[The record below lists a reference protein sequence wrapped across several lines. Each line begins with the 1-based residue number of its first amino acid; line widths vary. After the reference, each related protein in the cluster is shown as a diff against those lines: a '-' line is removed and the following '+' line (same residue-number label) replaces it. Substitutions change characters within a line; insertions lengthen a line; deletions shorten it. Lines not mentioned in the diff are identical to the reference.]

1 MHQCCDHALYE
12 RDTLCTRP
20 APPPPVVGYESI
32 CKNRFCKATV
42 EESSSQDKIQSQ
54 ASPPNPSPK
63 PSPASP
69 AQRPAASAR
78 FKVRFQKKE
87 TRSTL
92 TLQKEGT
99 KIYATVG
106 RVWTRRI
113 MRPPRSPPQSA
124 ANPRPKMDLQERRK
138 KHRDVPC
145 KKCKPGRPS
154 PSLLVAAAPAPS
166 PSSASSPAPAPA
178 FLVASAAP
186 SQPHSPAHSPPTQ
199 PRSQQPTPRFK
210 VVPRKK
216 AFRSKLFG
224 TQTLGNFYKP

>member
-20 APPPPVVGYESI
+20 ARPPPPVVGYESI

-138 KHRDVPC
+138 KTQGRPLQ
-145 KKCKPGRPS
+145 KMQARPSQPQPFGGGRPS
-154 PSLLVAAAPAPS
+154 PQPQLSQQPS
-166 PSSASSPAPAPA
+166 PSPRLFGGVRRPQPAPQPSTLPA
-178 FLVASAAP
+178 NPAQKPAAHPQIQSSSKKKSVSVKTFWHPNPWQFL
-186 SQPHSPAHSPPTQ
+186 
-199 PRSQQPTPRFK
+199 
-210 VVPRKK
+210 
-216 AFRSKLFG
+216 
-224 TQTLGNFYKP
+224 